1 MYTPTIGI
9 EVHVELK
16 TKAKAFS
23 TTKNTYGQ
31 IPNKV
36 ANVIDLGYPGTL
48 PTLNKGIID
57 LGIKTALI
65 LNCDITREIF
75 FDRKN
80 YFYPDNPKNYQITQN
95 NTPIGRNGYV
105 EVSYDGIKKKIEI
118 EEIHLEEDTCKSI
131 HNANSTLLDFN
142 RAGVPLIEIVSK
154 PVIKNEKEAM
164 LYLENL
170 RSMLL
175 YAGVSDVKI
184 EEGSMRC
191 DLNISLSN
199 TEKLGTKVEVKNI
212 GSISNVADS
221 VLYEIKR
228 QEKLLNEGIVLK
240 EETRRWDDKTSST
253 ILMRVKETGN
263 DYRYFPEPDIPKV
276 IIDDEWINNIK
287 KEIPMLPNELKEKYK
302 NLGINEI
309 TIKTLIQNRELSLFL
324 NQLIDKNINAVVC
337 ANILTGDILSYLNK
351 KYITLKD
358 TKITEKNIIDLVNKL
373 DSNEISSKISKDILN
388 ELLINGGNVDD
399 IISLKGLKQISNI
412 DEIREIIKNIIN
424 NNEKAVEDYK
434 NGLDRSIK
442 FLMGQIM
449 KETKGKANPK
459 LANDM
464 LIEELNNIK

>member
-1 MYTPTIGI
+1 MKPTIGI
-9 EVHVELK
+9 EVHCELK
-16 TKAKAFS
+16 TNSKAFS
-23 TTKNTYGQ
+23 QSKNTYGE
-31 IPNKV
+31 IPNTMI
-36 ANVIDLGYPGTL
+36 NVLDLGYPGTL
-48 PTLNKGIID
+48 PVLNKKIID
-57 LGIKTALI
+57 LGIKTAI
-65 LNCDITREIF
+65 VLNCDITRTIY

-80 YFYPDNPKNYQITQN
+80 YFYPDNPKNYQVTQN
-95 NTPIGRNGYV
+95 STPIGRNGYV
-105 EVSYDGIKKKIEI
+105 LIEYDGIKKKIEI
-118 EEIHLEEDTCKSI
+118 EEIHIEEDTCKSI
-131 HNANSTLLDFN
+131 HESNHTLLDFN
-142 RAGVPLIEIVSK
+142 RAGIPLVEIVTK
-154 PVIKNEKEAM
+154 PVISNEKEAV
-164 LYLENL
+164 LYLEAL
-170 RSMLL
+170 REMFL
-175 YAGVSDVKI
+175 YAGISDVKI

-276 IIDDEWINNIK
+276 IIDDQWINNIK

-399 IISLKGLKQISNI
+399 IISSKGLKQISNI

>member
-1 MYTPTIGI
+1 MKPTIGI
-9 EVHVELK
+9 EVHCELK
-16 TKAKAFS
+16 TNSKAFS
-23 TTKNTYGQ
+23 QSKNTYGE
-31 IPNKV
+31 IPNTMI
-36 ANVIDLGYPGTL
+36 NVLDLGYPGTL
-48 PTLNKGIID
+48 PVLNKKIID
-57 LGIKTALI
+57 LGIKTAI
-65 LNCDITREIF
+65 VLNCDITRTIY

-80 YFYPDNPKNYQITQN
+80 YFYPDNPKNYQVTQN
-95 NTPIGRNGYV
+95 STPIGRNGYILI
-105 EVSYDGIKKKIEI
+105 EYDGIKKKIEI
-118 EEIHLEEDTCKSI
+118 EEIHIEEDTCKSI
-131 HNANSTLLDFN
+131 HESNHTLLDFN
-142 RAGVPLIEIVSK
+142 RAGIPLVEIVTK
-154 PVIKNEKEAM
+154 PVISNEKEAV
-164 LYLENL
+164 LYLEAL
-170 RSMLL
+170 REMFL
-175 YAGVSDVKI
+175 YAGISDVKI

>member
-1 MYTPTIGI
+1 MKPTIGI
-9 EVHVELK
+9 EVHCELK
-16 TKAKAFS
+16 TNSKAFS
-23 TTKNTYGQ
+23 QSKNTYGE
-31 IPNKV
+31 IPNTMI
-36 ANVIDLGYPGTL
+36 NVLDLGYPGTL
-48 PTLNKGIID
+48 PVLNKKIID
-57 LGIKTALI
+57 LGIKTAI
-65 LNCDITREIF
+65 VLNCDITRTIY

-80 YFYPDNPKNYQITQN
+80 YFYPDNPKNYQVTQN
-95 NTPIGRNGYV
+95 STPIGRNGYILI
-105 EVSYDGIKKKIEI
+105 EYDGIKKKIEI
-118 EEIHLEEDTCKSI
+118 EEIHIEEDTCKSI
-131 HNANSTLLDFN
+131 HESNHTLLDFN
-142 RAGVPLIEIVSK
+142 RAGIPLVEIVTK
-154 PVIKNEKEAM
+154 PVISNEKEAV
-164 LYLENL
+164 LYLEAL
-170 RSMLL
+170 REMFL
-175 YAGVSDVKI
+175 YAGISDVKI

-276 IIDDEWINNIK
+276 IIDDQWINNIK

-399 IISLKGLKQISNI
+399 IISSKGLKQISNI

>member
-1 MYTPTIGI
+1 MKPTIGI
-9 EVHVELK
+9 EVHCELK
-16 TKAKAFS
+16 TNSKAFS
-23 TTKNTYGQ
+23 QSKNTYGE
-31 IPNKV
+31 IPNTMI
-36 ANVIDLGYPGTL
+36 NVLDLGYPGTL
-48 PTLNKGIID
+48 PVLNKKIID
-57 LGIKTALI
+57 LGIKAAI
-65 LNCDITREIF
+65 VLNCDITRTIY

-80 YFYPDNPKNYQITQN
+80 YFYPDNPKNYQVTQN
-95 NTPIGRNGYV
+95 STPIGRNGYV
-105 EVSYDGIKKKIEI
+105 LIEYDGIKKKIEI
-118 EEIHLEEDTCKSI
+118 EEIHIEEDTCKSI
-131 HNANSTLLDFN
+131 HESNHTLLDFN
-142 RAGVPLIEIVSK
+142 RAGIPLVEIVTK
-154 PVIKNEKEAM
+154 PVISNEKEAV
-164 LYLENL
+164 LYLEAL
-170 RSMLL
+170 REMFL
-175 YAGVSDVKI
+175 YAGISDVKI

-399 IISLKGLKQISNI
+399 IISSKGLKQIINI

>member
-1 MYTPTIGI
+1 MKPTIGI
-9 EVHVELK
+9 EVHCELK
-16 TKAKAFS
+16 TNSKAFS
-23 TTKNTYGQ
+23 QSKNTYGE
-31 IPNKV
+31 IPNTMI
-36 ANVIDLGYPGTL
+36 NVLDLGYPGTL
-48 PTLNKGIID
+48 PVLNKKIID
-57 LGIKTALI
+57 LGIKTAI
-65 LNCDITREIF
+65 VLNCDITRTIY

-80 YFYPDNPKNYQITQN
+80 YFYPDNPKNYQVTQN
-95 NTPIGRNGYV
+95 STPIGRNGYILI
-105 EVSYDGIKKKIEI
+105 EYDGIKKKIEI
-118 EEIHLEEDTCKSI
+118 EEIHIEEDTCKSI
-131 HNANSTLLDFN
+131 HESNHTLLDFN
-142 RAGVPLIEIVSK
+142 RAGIPLVEIVTK
-154 PVIKNEKEAM
+154 PVISNEKEAV
-164 LYLENL
+164 LYLETL
-170 RSMLL
+170 REMFL
-175 YAGVSDVKI
+175 YAGISDVKI

>member
-1 MYTPTIGI
+1 M
-9 EVHVELK
+9 
-16 TKAKAFS
+16 
-23 TTKNTYGQ
+23 
-31 IPNKV
+31 
-36 ANVIDLGYPGTL
+36 
-48 PTLNKGIID
+48 
-57 LGIKTALI
+57 
-65 LNCDITREIF
+65 
-75 FDRKN
+75 DRKN
-80 YFYPDNPKNYQITQN
+80 YFYPDNPKNYQVTQN
-95 NTPIGRNGYV
+95 STPIGRNGYV
-105 EVSYDGIKKKIEI
+105 LIEYDGIKKKIEI
-118 EEIHLEEDTCKSI
+118 EEIHIEEDTCKSI
-131 HNANSTLLDFN
+131 HESNHTLLDFN
-142 RAGVPLIEIVSK
+142 RAGIPLVEIVTK
-154 PVIKNEKEAM
+154 PVISNEKEAV
-164 LYLENL
+164 LYLEAL
-170 RSMLL
+170 REMFL
-175 YAGVSDVKI
+175 YAGISDVKI

-399 IISLKGLKQISNI
+399 IISSKGLKQISNI

-424 NNEKAVEDYK
+424 NNEKAEEDYK